1 MLDLIDEVFWML
13 PFNSQRQANRVRQG
27 NNITEDAWNAR
38 RKAIRSEHRLADA
51 RNELGRLWEIRV
63 SAGKSAGA
71 PEEEED
77 DDILPIKRK

>member
-13 PFNSQRQANRVRQG
+13 LFNSQRQANRVRQG

-38 RKAIRSEHRLADA
+38 RKAIRSEHRSPDA

-63 SAGKSAGA
+63 SAGKKAGA

-77 DDILPIKRK
+77 DILPIRCK